1 MNKSPSDYLE
11 QLAAEIVNGYMAGFG
26 GNCNWIPGN
35 QPHDFRVEQAGSLI
49 GLGEVKSDINQDLRK
64 FHDALEKN
72 RKFESPGVG
81 PWLIFVNPKANVKRV
96 RDNADELVQELTRL
110 GLDRFLPHL
119 SYSDSE
125 HDLRDLALKFGVS
138 QMQLITGDEK
148 GWIYLTEA
156 TEVNLLID
164 KCPPVTDWVTSM
176 IDNSQNKAEVK
187 TLAKSDVRQR
197 HLFLFIHH
205 NSPIELQLY
214 SQNTH
219 HGVPPDSPNL
229 PDWITHLWI
238 GAGYVFAGKRLIWLF
253 TREHGWQSFP
263 SA

>member
-11 QLAAEIVNGYMAGFG
+11 QLAAEIVDRYISSYG
-26 GNCNWIPGN
+26 GNCKWIPRN
-35 QPHDFRVEQAGSLI
+35 EPHDFRVEQAGSLI

-72 RKFESPGVG
+72 RKFQSPGVG

-96 RDNADELVQELTRL
+96 RDNADTLVQELTRL
-110 GLDRFLPHL
+110 GLNRFLPNL
-119 SYSDSE
+119 SCSDTE
-125 HDLRDLALKFGVS
+125 QDLRDLALKFGVG
-138 QMQLITGDEK
+138 QLQVIAGDEK
-148 GWIYLTEA
+148 GWIYLAEA
-156 TEVNLLID
+156 PEVNLLID
-164 KCPPVTDWVTSM
+164 KCPPVADWVTSM

-197 HLFLFIHH
+197 HFFLFIHH

-214 SQNTH
+214 SQNYD
-219 HGVPPDSPNL
+219 HGVPPDSPAL

-238 GAGYVFAGKRLIWLF
+238 SSGYVFAGKRIIWLF